1 MTDDARRIEAA
12 QRGDERAFEA
22 LYLGHREWVA
32 QVARRFGA
40 SDADALDVVQEVF
53 LYLARKLHGLELTAD
68 LRTLLYPAAKHLA
81 LKRAA
86 RARRQAP
93 LEAAP
98 ERVSPGAGAEVRLL
112 VVKLLADLPG
122 KQREVVDLRF
132 LDGMSLE
139 EISRVLKIRLGT
151 VKSRLHHALRRL
163 RADIE
168 AGD

>member
-1 MTDDARRIEAA
+1 VNDDARLIEAA
-12 QRGDERAFEA
+12 RRGDERAFEA
-22 LYLGHREWVA
+22 LYLRHRDWVA

-40 SDADALDVVQEVF
+40 GDEDALDVVQEVF
-53 LYLARKLHGLELTAD
+53 LYVARKLHGLELRAD

-93 LEAAP
+93 IEAAP
-98 ERVSPGAGAEVRLL
+98 ERAAPAAGTEHRLL
-112 VVKLLADLPG
+112 VVKLLSELPR

-139 EISRVLKIRLGT
+139 EIARALRIRLGT

-163 RADIE
+163 RADVE